1 MNCFVDINEKNRPVF
16 LSSIDQFMASAED
29 MSSSVNSVYSKY
41 LDKRYPDDRRATKL
55 NGTNFFGMGDKDQ
68 LSKIMADVIF
78 RPFIINENQFKMF
91 VISASS
97 YRKL

>member
-1 MNCFVDINEKNRPVF
+1 MT
-16 LSSIDQFMASAED
+16 
-29 MSSSVNSVYSKY
+29 
-41 LDKRYPDDRRATKL
+41 ATKL
-55 NGTNFFGMGDKDQ
+55 NGTNFFGMDDKDQ

-78 RPFIINENQFKMF
+78 QPFIINKNQFKMF

>member
-16 LSSIDQFMASAED
+16 ISSIFSKL
-29 MSSSVNSVYSKY
+29 VYSKY

-78 RPFIINENQFKMF
+78 WPFIINENQFKMF